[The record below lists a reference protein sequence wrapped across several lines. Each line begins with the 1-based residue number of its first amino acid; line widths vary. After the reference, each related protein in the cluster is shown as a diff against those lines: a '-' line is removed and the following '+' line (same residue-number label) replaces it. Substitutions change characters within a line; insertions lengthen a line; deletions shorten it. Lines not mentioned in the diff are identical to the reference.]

1 MIISVIRTVII
12 YFIIIFALRLMG
24 KRQISQMQ
32 TTELVVTLL
41 ISDIAA
47 MPMQNTSQPLLSGI
61 VPILVLLSC
70 EVILSVIM
78 LKSPKFRKS
87 VCGKPVII
95 INDGKIDQ
103 KQLRLLRMSIEDL
116 CEQLRQQNIFSF
128 SQVQYAIVETNGRL
142 SVLKKPEN
150 REVDAAMLGIPVED
164 SGIEAV
170 IINDGEISETACD
183 LCNIDHEWI
192 AKTLQSNSIALNE
205 VFIMTADKKRNYNI
219 ISREKPV

>member
-78 LKSPKFRKS
+78 LKYPKFRKS

-103 KQLRLLRMSIEDL
+103 KQLRILRMSIEDL

-150 REVDAAMLGIPVED
+150 READAAMLGIPVED
-164 SGIEAV
+164 NGIEAV
-170 IINDGEISETACD
+170 IINDGQISQTACE
-183 LCNIDHEWI
+183 LCEIDTPWI
-192 AKTLQSNSIALNE
+192 TKTLASNGITLEE

-219 ISREKPV
+219 ISREKSV